1 MASIKL
7 IFKTRNRN
15 RERIDKDAYLLHN
28 VITRYSLDIVF
39 TTYSNSLIIFN
50 VSKVDARQR
59 MSILSDVCNKI
70 LLGAEMKG
78 LNLLS
83 YEIM

>member
-1 MASIKL
+1 MANIKL
-7 IFKTRNRN
+7 YFKTRHKN
-15 RERIDKDAYLLHN
+15 REKIDKDAYLLHN
-28 VITRYSLDIVF
+28 VIIRYSQDTNF

-50 VSKVDARQR
+50 VYKVDARQR
-59 MSILSDVCNKI
+59 MRILSDVCNKI

-83 YEIM
+83 FEIM

>member
-15 RERIDKDAYLLHN
+15 RERIDKDAYLLHD
-28 VITRYSLDIVF
+28 VITRYSQDTTF

-50 VSKVDARQR
+50 VYKVDARQR
-59 MSILSDVCNKI
+59 MGIVSDVCNKI
-70 LLGAEMKG
+70 LLGAEMKC